1 MLQLCVLRFE
11 GSGAADDALDEVI
24 ELEGARHHWLLE
36 VGSVA
41 RPLIGR
47 LRVGATFL
55 DGESATLHEGDLADA
70 IADLGGY
77 TGYYVSALA
86 GPVASLLDATEARRA
101 AQAYGRAGEERL
113 FHLEEVKRALPRD
126 SSALVLIADPRICD
140 AMVEMFSAYS
150 PNVLRRDVSDQLRA
164 RLRLVALRAAQM
176 TGQIELGT
184 TSPAPH

>member
-11 GSGAADDALDEVI
+11 GSHAADDALDEVI

-36 VGSVA
+36 VGAVA

-47 LRVGATFL
+47 LRVSATFL

-86 GPVASLLDATEARRA
+86 GPVASLLDATEAVRVARVH
-101 AQAYGRAGEERL
+101 GRAGEEQL

-140 AMVEMFSAYS
+140 AMVEMFSAYN
-150 PNVLRRDVSDQLRA
+150 PKVIRREVGDELRG

-176 TGQIELGT
+176 SGQVELGT
-184 TSPAPH
+184 ATPY